1 MGGGCA
7 PARLAVSSEDPIS
20 LVWGLGTTAWRRRV
34 PFVHRGEEGPASAF
48 RRTLGSAAEG
58 ARECSLP
65 LVYRTLVA
73 VPEHEEDLVS
83 VTSSVLSRWLSKR
96 GNPGT
101 RVDFSTSGHHELSN
115 RSRALVVRHDN
126 LDEGLSFLRLTTES
140 DKTDG
145 MWRTTA
151 TAVVDP
157 EMSPWQY
164 AWIDMTVSPSGAARE
179 TPEPPRLDIMPPEA
193 ARMLLEAVDGHDGD
207 HRLPPTPQ
215 IVRGRD
221 DALVDTLVA
230 TVLDPRRRLA
240 VVATG
245 APRDVTVADWRGAM
259 AGALSRCTGLCAGY
273 VLDAAAQERVGAIL
287 PQELDIP
294 AGGVRTF
301 LPGVGPLDEADPAR
315 HPRMSPATL
324 DTAREG
330 GRIRNWVGAALSR
343 RIRDNALEMRLPDP
357 LHAVDALLTEETD
370 DLRRA
375 PAAAGPVPRP
385 AVPAAKG
392 ASIVHQAAQ
401 DPGESSVLTA
411 AQEREAQ
418 EQQTQRL
425 REEVTRL
432 SARLSELAE
441 ERQELL
447 AETADLGEELD
458 TAREQLRAARH
469 EVRWLRQQSRE
480 AGLFRLA
487 AAPPP
492 RDPQQRPPV
501 SVRELLERITDDSV
515 LPHLYFTIEDAT
527 VYELS
532 DSRKEPLWVT
542 RAWEALLALNDYAR
556 YQFDNPGSGLNFHS
570 YLRETPDGYEVI
582 PIKRLASQESDYVRN
597 RGKLN
602 DKRVFRV
609 PEEVEPSGRIPMYAH
624 IKLDIEYGIC
634 PRLYFYPDLGPD
646 TTNRVYIGYLG
657 RHLPV
662 QQSN

>member
-1 MGGGCA
+1 
-7 PARLAVSSEDPIS
+7 
-20 LVWGLGTTAWRRRV
+20 
-34 PFVHRGEEGPASAF
+34 
-48 RRTLGSAAEG
+48 
-58 ARECSLP
+58 LP

-73 VPEHEEDLVS
+73 VPEHDGDLVA
-83 VTSSVLSRWLSKR
+83 VTSTVLSRWLSKR
-96 GNPGT
+96 GSSGA
-101 RVDFSTSGHHELSN
+101 RVDFSASGRHELSN

-126 LDEGLSFLRLTTES
+126 PDEGLSFLRLTTES

-145 MWRTTA
+145 VWRTVA

-157 EMSPWQY
+157 ALSPWRY
-164 AWIDMTVSPSGAARE
+164 VWIDMTVTPSSPAGDGSER
-179 TPEPPRLDIMPPEA
+179 PRLDVVPPEA
-193 ARMLLEAVDGHDGD
+193 ARMLLEAVNGHDGG
-207 HRLPPTPQ
+207 HPLPPAPR

-230 TVLDPRRRLA
+230 TILDPLRRLA

-259 AGALSRCTGLCAGY
+259 AGALSRCTGMCAGY
-273 VLDAAAQERVGAIL
+273 VLDAAALERVGALL
-287 PQELDIP
+287 PPGLDVP
-294 AGGVRTF
+294 PGGVRTF
-301 LPGVGPLDEADPAR
+301 LPGVDLLDEADAAR

-330 GRIRNWVGAALSR
+330 ERIRNWVGAALSR
-343 RIRDNALEMRLPDP
+343 RVRDNALEVGLPGP
-357 LHAVDALLTEETD
+357 LQAVDALLEEETD
-370 DLRRA
+370 DLRRSA
-375 PAAAGPVPRP
+375 PGTAAGPRVS
-385 AVPAAKG
+385 VPAARG
-392 ASIVHQAAQ
+392 AAIVHQAVQ
-401 DPGESSVLTA
+401 GGSGPPGTA
-411 AQEREAQ
+411 SALEREAL
-418 EQQTQRL
+418 EQQAQRL

-432 SARLSELAE
+432 GARVSELSE
-441 ERQELL
+441 ERQGLL

-458 TAREQLRAARH
+458 SAREQLRAARY
-469 EVRWLRQQSRE
+469 EARWLREQARE

-487 AAPPP
+487 AAPAPS
-492 RDPQQRPPV
+492 DPQSRPPV

-532 DSRKEPLWVT
+532 DSRKESLWVT

-556 YQFDNPGSGLNFHS
+556 YQFDNPGTGLGFHS
-570 YLRETPDGYEVI
+570 YLRETPDGYQVI
-582 PIKRLASQESDYVRN
+582 PIKRLASQESDHVRN

-602 DKRVFRV
+602 DKRLFRV
-609 PEEVEPSGRIPMYAH
+609 PEEVEPSGRVPMYAH

-634 PRLYFYPDLGPD
+634 PRLYFYPHLGPG